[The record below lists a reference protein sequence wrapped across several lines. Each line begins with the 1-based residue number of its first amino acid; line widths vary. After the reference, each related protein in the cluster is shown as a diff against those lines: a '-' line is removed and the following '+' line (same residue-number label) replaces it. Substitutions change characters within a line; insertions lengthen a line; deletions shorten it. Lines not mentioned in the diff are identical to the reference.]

1 MNAKKAIK
9 KAFKVQM
16 ANLVSRLLKCCHP
29 VDKLGLSPVEALKW
43 IEEKMIPVYPLG
55 NYKGKDLEV

>member
-1 MNAKKAIK
+1 VLSSCPTNW
-9 KAFKVQM
+9 
-16 ANLVSRLLKCCHP
+16 
-29 VDKLGLSPVEALKW
+29 GLSPVEALKW